1 MGSRS
6 TNLMLHSIWGS
17 IGTLICTRNV
27 RDVRGARDVR
37 GTKNAAAAAAWLRS
51 DGVRREGGGRVNVSG
66 GRRESEC
73 FV

>member
-27 RDVRGARDVR
+27 RAVRGARDVR
-37 GTKNAAAAAAWLRS
+37 GTKNAAAAWLRS
-51 DGVRREGGGRVNVSG
+51 DGVRRGGGGRVNVCWEG
-66 GRRESEC
+66 E
-73 FV
+73 